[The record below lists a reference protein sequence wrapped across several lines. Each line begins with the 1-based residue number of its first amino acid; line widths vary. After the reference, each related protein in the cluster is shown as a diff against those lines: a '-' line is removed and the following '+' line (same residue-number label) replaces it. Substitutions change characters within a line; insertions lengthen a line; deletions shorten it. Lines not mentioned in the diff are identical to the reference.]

1 MEKYKLAKNTIIIKE
16 NNHALVFN
24 SLIGNMFFLDQD
36 EIDLLES
43 FRKPKKINF
52 EDKSKEIIENFIS
65 AYLIVKDDEE
75 PRKYIELKNQ
85 EWVRSLKGFKRFY
98 LLDLRISELCNFG
111 CKHCFYYI
119 PARLNKTSM
128 DFTLMSFETAKKAV
142 DFYLKFAERS
152 IYSERGIHFGS
163 AEPLL
168 NYDVLKKIVLYAEN
182 QNPNITF
189 ALNTNLSLL
198 NKEKAQFLKKHNIQ
212 ITISI
217 DGLQNANDKIRTF
230 KDGSGTFSKIMEKVK
245 MLQDLEYP
253 IDSFNLLITENNFD
267 LIDES
272 VADWAKEE
280 GFVGFD
286 TDIDLVKTD
295 EQKYT
300 AEDYIDKI
308 ISIYDRC
315 QKIGLENY
323 GTWATAYI
331 NLVNGKEEDEVFTF
345 CKALKGMS
353 ISVDPKENLFI
364 CNYSSRSVGNLSDIN
379 RIFDENSK
387 YLQLINAHLPGR
399 NPICYDCVIE
409 GTCVGQCE
417 VSSEVNI
424 SGCKNFRFL
433 CDFYRG
439 ITLKLLKRKLNKEIS
454 IENLEKYKT
463 K

>member
-1 MEKYKLAKNTIIIKE
+1 MELYHIAKNIAIIKE

-24 SLIGNMFFLDQD
+24 PLIGDMFFLDQN
-36 EIDLLES
+36 EIDLLET
-43 FRKPKKINF
+43 FRTPKEINF

-75 PRKYIELKNQ
+75 PIKYIERKNQ
-85 EWVRSLKGFKRFY
+85 EWLLSLKDFKRFY

-111 CKHCFYYI
+111 CEHCFYYK
-119 PARLNKTSM
+119 PAKLNKTSI
-128 DFTLMSFETAKKAV
+128 DFTLMSFKTAKNVV

-168 NYDVLKKIVLYAEN
+168 NWNVLKEIVLYAEK

-217 DGLQNANDKIRTF
+217 DGLQNANDKIRIF
-230 KDGSGTFSKIMEKVK
+230 KNGSGTFSKIMEKVK

-272 VADWAKEE
+272 IADWAKEM

-286 TDIDLVKTD
+286 TDIDLVKTG

-300 AEDYIDKI
+300 VEDYIDKI

-331 NLVNGKEEDEVFTF
+331 NLVNGKEEDDVFTF
-345 CKALKGMS
+345 CKALKSNS

-364 CNYSSRSVGNLSDIN
+364 CNYSSRSVGSLSDMN
-379 RIFDENSK
+379 HIFDENSK
-387 YLQLINAHLPGR
+387 YLQVINTSLPGR
-399 NPICYDCVIE
+399 NPICYNCVIK

-424 SGCKNFRFL
+424 RGSKNFRFM

-439 ITLKLLKRKLNKEIS
+439 ITLELLKRKLNKEIQ
-454 IENLEKYKT
+454 IENLQKYKT
-463 K
+463 R